1 MNLDDD
7 KTQVYSLQ
15 KDTSIKRVSALSQLN
30 LTQLTYGEGLGINPL
45 ANAAAP
51 LLILLGE
58 LKQAHDCHDIKKL
71 RERLTTE
78 VKRFSDKAR
87 ALQISPVQINLASY
101 LLCASLDEFIL
112 KLLGKR
118 ANLWTA
124 QALLSTFHKD
134 GGAGEKFFA
143 IIEQLL
149 QDPLPNQMVL
159 EIAALCLYFGF
170 EGKYQV
176 MDNGAIQRQFLKDK
190 VASQLIKLRGVAAA
204 SLQTDIQPIFRRR
217 RLLLRFDFLHVISA
231 LLGLIFVVYLVFS
244 LSLNQEAKVP
254 LTLLKNITEMQQH
267 TGSE

>member
-7 KTQVYSLQ
+7 KTQVFSLQ
-15 KDTSIKRVSALSQLN
+15 KDTSVKRVSVLSQLN
-30 LTQLTYGEGLGINPL
+30 LTQLSYGEGQGVNPL

-51 LLILLGE
+51 LLILLAE
-58 LKQAHDCHDIKKL
+58 LKQAHDCQDIKKL

-78 VKRFSDKAR
+78 VKRFSEKAR
-87 ALQISPVQINLASY
+87 AMHIAPVQINLASY

-143 IIEQLL
+143 IIDQLL
-149 QDPLPNQMVL
+149 QDPLPNQTVL

-176 MDNGAIQRQFLKDK
+176 MDNGAIQRQLFKDK
-190 VASQLIKLRGVAAA
+190 VANQLIKLRGAAA
-204 SLQTDIQPIFRRR
+204 TGLQTEVHPLIRRR
-217 RLLLRFDFLHVISA
+217 RLLLRFNFIHVISS
-231 LLGLIFVVYLVFS
+231 LIGLMFLVYLVFVI
-244 LSLNQEAKVP
+244 SLNQDAKAT
-254 LTLLKNITEMQQH
+254 LSLLKNITEMQRY
-267 TGSE
+267 TDAE